1 MTETLTSSDVVM
13 ERDTLPNAIS
23 VSGLRKSFKE
33 LEVLKGIDLT
43 VERGN
48 ILALLGPNGAGKT
61 TIIRILS
68 TLLPPDGGRALV
80 NGHDVVREANDVRK
94 SIGLTGQYAAVDEYL
109 TGEEN
114 LLMLGRLY
122 RLRKADCR
130 SRTRDLLELFELTDA
145 AKRPVKQYSGGMRRR
160 LDLAM
165 SLIASPPVL
174 FLDEPTT
181 GLDPRSRLALW
192 EMIKRLSDS
201 DVTILLTTQYMEEAD
216 QLADRIVVIDHGRV
230 IATGTAD
237 ELKERIG
244 TARLDIVIAADSD
257 FAQAEQALN
266 GQALHLDSK
275 RRLISIAS
283 QSGVHELREVLQRF
297 EDAGVEVENVSLH
310 QPTLDDVFLTLT
322 GSTTT
327 PETDDKAE
335 GNVENRTA

>member
-1 MTETLTSSDVVM
+1 MTETLIASEVQEKPETQS
-13 ERDTLPNAIS
+13 NAIV
-23 VSGLRKSFKE
+23 VSGLRKSFKQ

-43 VERGN
+43 VERGS

-68 TLLPPDGGRALV
+68 TLLPPDGGHALV
-80 NGHDVVREANDVRK
+80 DGHDVVRAAAQVRK

-122 RLRKADCR
+122 RLSRADTR
-130 SRTRDLLELFELTDA
+130 SRTRDLLEMFELTDA

-216 QLADRIVVIDHGRV
+216 QLADRIVVIDHGRM
-230 IATGTAD
+230 IAAGTAD

-244 TARLDIVIAADSD
+244 TARLDLIIAAESD
-257 FAQAEQALN
+257 FAKAEQTLD
-266 GQALHLDSK
+266 GQAVHADSK

-283 QSGVHELREVLQRF
+283 QSGVHKLREVLQRLD
-297 EDAGVEVENVSLH
+297 DADVAVENVSLH
-310 QPTLDDVFLTLT
+310 RPTLDDVFLTLT
-322 GSTTT
+322 GAAAT
-327 PETDDKAE
+327 PQDNDSPKDGQEQ
-335 GNVENRTA
+335 

>member
-1 MTETLTSSDVVM
+1 MAKTLAPEAENLSNARDEAAIVV
-13 ERDTLPNAIS
+13 T
-23 VSGLRKSFKE
+23 GLRKSFKD

-43 VERGN
+43 VARGS

-61 TIIRILS
+61 TMIRILS
-68 TLLPPDGGRALV
+68 TLLPPDGGSAFV
-80 NGHDVVREANDVRK
+80 NGFDVSREADEVRK
-94 SIGLTGQYAAVDEYL
+94 NIGLTGQFAAVDEYL

-122 RLRKADCR
+122 RLSKADTR

-145 AKRPVKQYSGGMRRR
+145 AKRAVKTYSGGMRRR

-181 GLDPRSRLALW
+181 GLDPRSRLSLW
-192 EMIKRLSDS
+192 EMIKRLSAS
-201 DVTILLTTQYMEEAD
+201 DVTILLTTQYMEEAE
-216 QLADRIVVIDHGRV
+216 QLADQIVVIDHGNV
-230 IATGTAD
+230 IAAGTAD

-244 TARLDIVIAADSD
+244 TSRLDLTIAAHSD
-257 FAQAEQALN
+257 FAQAERTLD

-283 QSGVHELREVLQRF
+283 QSGVHELREVLQRLEEADVAV
-297 EDAGVEVENVSLH
+297 EDVSLH
-310 QPTLDDVFLTLT
+310 RPTLDDVFLTLT
-322 GSTTT
+322 GSTAT
-327 PETDDKAE
+327 PESTTGTE
-335 GNVENRTA
+335 ENGEKKPA

>member
-1 MTETLTSSDVVM
+1 MTK
-13 ERDTLPNAIS
+13 TLPASAEMDANETKNSAI
-23 VSGLRKSFKE
+23 VVAGLRKSFKD

-43 VERGN
+43 VARGS

-68 TLLPPDGGRALV
+68 TLLPPDGGQALV
-80 NGHDVVREANDVRK
+80 NGFDVSREGGQVRK

-122 RLRKADCR
+122 RLSIADTKR
-130 SRTRDLLELFELTDA
+130 RTRDLLELFELTDA
-145 AKRPVKQYSGGMRRR
+145 AGRTVKTYSGGMRRR

-181 GLDPRSRLALW
+181 GLDPRSRLSLW
-192 EMIKRLSDS
+192 EMIKRLSAS

-216 QLADRIVVIDHGRV
+216 QLADQIVVIDHGSV
-230 IATGTAD
+230 IAAGTAD
-237 ELKERIG
+237 ELKSRIG
-244 TARLDIVIAADSD
+244 AARLDLTIAASSD
-257 FAQAEQALN
+257 FGRAEQALD

-275 RRLISIAS
+275 RRLLSIAS
-283 QSGVHELREVLQRF
+283 QHGVHELREVLQRL
-297 EDAGVEVENVSLH
+297 EEADIEVENVSLH
-310 QPTLDDVFLTLT
+310 RPTLDDVFLTLT
-322 GSTTT
+322 GTATT
-327 PETDDKAE
+327 PQSDDQPEE
-335 GNVENRTA
+335 GQEKERE

>member
-1 MTETLTSSDVVM
+1 MTETLTSSDVAM
-13 ERDTLPNAIS
+13 ERETLSSAIV
-23 VSGLRKSFKE
+23 VSGLRKSFKK

-80 NGHDVVREANDVRK
+80 NGHDVVREANHVRK

-130 SRTRDLLELFELTDA
+130 SRTRDLLEMFELTDA

-165 SLIASPPVL
+165 SLIASPSL
-174 FLDEPTT
+174 
-181 GLDPRSRLALW
+181 
-192 EMIKRLSDS
+192 
-201 DVTILLTTQYMEEAD
+201 Y
-216 QLADRIVVIDHGRV
+216 
-230 IATGTAD
+230 
-237 ELKERIG
+237 
-244 TARLDIVIAADSD
+244 
-257 FAQAEQALN
+257 
-266 GQALHLDSK
+266 
-275 RRLISIAS
+275 IAS
-283 QSGVHELREVLQRF
+283 NKKSNCPPGR
-297 EDAGVEVENVSLH
+297 ANTVSTPLARR
-310 QPTLDDVFLTLT
+310 DLTMA
-322 GSTTT
+322 S
-327 PETDDKAE
+327 PP
-335 GNVENRTA
+335 VIFVIV